1 MTKKIF
7 NYISLCIASFALIF
21 LVSSCDPAEF
31 GDLNDNPNATTVPVT
46 SALLTNAIAGIGGPA
61 ANTSAG
67 SYAQYFA
74 ETQYPGVSLYEAN
87 IVAWDGVYAG
97 GLFDLQNII
106 DNNTNPETAL
116 LVAINGSNNNQIAV
130 ARILKAFRYMYLTDQ
145 YGDIPYSAALKGDAQ
160 PVYDTQEAIYTDLF
174 KELREAV
181 AQFDSGLPAKGDI
194 LFGGDISKW
203 KKFANSLRLI
213 LSVRVSDAKPDQGK
227 AEATAALAAGVIQS
241 NADNVQLNFPGAAF
255 KSPWF
260 NLYDG
265 RSDWAI
271 SDVIVNTLKDLSDPR
286 LQALGEPNDKN
297 EVIPVPYGVKREE
310 VIAYTNANPDY
321 AYILNANLRAQTS
334 PQYLLTAAHVYLAR
348 AEAAQRG
355 WTGDN
360 ATAMYNA
367 GIKASWEQW
376 GVFSQ
381 TAYDAYIASAKVSLA
396 TDALKKIGIQR
407 WLAFYPDGVQGW
419 SEWRRTGFPELK
431 PTPFANN
438 SSKQIPRR
446 YVYPSTEPNLNGA
459 NFQAAI
465 GKLSGGDSQ
474 DTKVWW
480 DK

>member
-1 MTKKIF
+1 MKKKLF
-7 NYISLCIASFALIF
+7 NHITFYVVSFTLVF

-46 SALLTNAIAGIGGPA
+46 SALLTNAISGIGAPA
-61 ANTSAG
+61 ANTTAG
-67 SYAQYFA
+67 AFTQYFS
-74 ETQYPGVSLYEAN
+74 ETQYPGVSLYT
-87 IVAWDGVYAG
+87 ISPVAWDGIYAG
-97 GLFDLQNII
+97 VLYDLQNII
-106 DNNTNPETAL
+106 DNNINPETAT

-145 YGDIPYSAALKGDAQ
+145 YGDIPYSTALKGDAR
-160 PVYDTQEAIYTDLF
+160 PVYDTQEAIYNDLF
-174 KELREAV
+174 KELKEAA
-181 AQFDSGLPAKGDI
+181 AQFDSGLAAKGDI
-194 LFGGDISKW
+194 LFGGNISKW

-213 LSVRVSDAKPDQGK
+213 LAVRVSDAKPDQGK
-227 AEATAALAAGVIQS
+227 AEATAALAGGVIES
-241 NADNVQLNFPGAAF
+241 NADNAQLNFPGGAF
-255 KSPWF
+255 KNPWF
-260 NLYDG
+260 NTYDG

-271 SDVIVNTLKDLSDPR
+271 SDVIVNTLKDLSDSR
-286 LQALGEPNDKN
+286 LKAFGEPNSSN
-297 EVIPVPYGVKREE
+297 EVVPVPYGLERDP
-310 VIAYTNANPDY
+310 VITYTNAHPDY
-321 AYILNANLRAQTS
+321 SKILNPQFRTEKS
-334 PQYLLTAAHVYLAR
+334 PLYLLTAAHVYLAR

-376 GVFSQ
+376 DVFSQ
-381 TAYDAYIASAKVSLA
+381 DAYDAYIANAKVSLA
-396 TDALKKIGIQR
+396 ADPLKKIAIQR

-431 PTPFANN
+431 PTSYAVN

-446 YVYPSTEPNLNGA
+446 YVYPTTEANLNGA
-459 NFQAAI
+459 NFQAAVS
-465 GKLSGGDSQ
+465 KLSGGDSQ